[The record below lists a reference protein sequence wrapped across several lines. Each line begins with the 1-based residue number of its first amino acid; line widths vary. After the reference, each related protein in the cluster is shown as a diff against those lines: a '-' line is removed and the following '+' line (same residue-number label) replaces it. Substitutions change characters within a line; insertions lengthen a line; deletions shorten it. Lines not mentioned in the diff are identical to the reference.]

1 MLSVRTFHRNCSGME
16 AGTGEFC
23 ASDFTRIYDRKELE
37 QLQNQRINDIVQIA
51 DMAVNKPCA
60 TVKIRGSW
68 LENSR
73 LLLFRWTGDMKK
85 RILVVDDEIS
95 IRMGIREFAEYQ
107 GYDVTGAANGRE
119 ALELCRQ
126 QDFDLIIMD
135 IMMPEMDGYEAY
147 RRIREIKDIPA
158 LMLSAKGEE
167 YDKLQGFE
175 AGIDDYVVKP
185 FSIKELM
192 ARVNVILMRH
202 EPREEK
208 PQGEIYEFQGLT
220 VNISAREVFVDGVH
234 VELRPKEY
242 DLLFFLVRNR
252 GIVFS
257 RDALLEKVWGFDF
270 MGDDRTVDAQIK
282 MLRHVLGDYRTYIV
296 TYRGAV
302 YKFEAEEKA

>member
-1 MLSVRTFHRNCSGME
+1 
-16 AGTGEFC
+16 
-23 ASDFTRIYDRKELE
+23 
-37 QLQNQRINDIVQIA
+37 
-51 DMAVNKPCA
+51 
-60 TVKIRGSW
+60 
-68 LENSR
+68 
-73 LLLFRWTGDMKK
+73 MKK

-95 IRMGIREFAEYQ
+95 IRMGIRKFAEYQ
-107 GYDVTGAANGRE
+107 GYDVTGADNGRE

-296 TYRGAV
+296 TYRGAG

>member
-1 MLSVRTFHRNCSGME
+1 
-16 AGTGEFC
+16 
-23 ASDFTRIYDRKELE
+23 
-37 QLQNQRINDIVQIA
+37 
-51 DMAVNKPCA
+51 
-60 TVKIRGSW
+60 
-68 LENSR
+68 
-73 LLLFRWTGDMKK
+73 MKK

-95 IRMGIREFAEYQ
+95 IRMGIREFAEYK

-147 RRIREIKDIPA
+147 RRIREINDIPA

-296 TYRGAV
+296 TYRGAG

>member
-1 MLSVRTFHRNCSGME
+1 
-16 AGTGEFC
+16 
-23 ASDFTRIYDRKELE
+23 
-37 QLQNQRINDIVQIA
+37 
-51 DMAVNKPCA
+51 
-60 TVKIRGSW
+60 
-68 LENSR
+68 
-73 LLLFRWTGDMKK
+73 MKK

-95 IRMGIREFAEYQ
+95 IRMGIREIAEYQ

-296 TYRGAV
+296 TYRGAG

>member
-1 MLSVRTFHRNCSGME
+1 
-16 AGTGEFC
+16 
-23 ASDFTRIYDRKELE
+23 
-37 QLQNQRINDIVQIA
+37 
-51 DMAVNKPCA
+51 
-60 TVKIRGSW
+60 
-68 LENSR
+68 
-73 LLLFRWTGDMKK
+73 MKK

-107 GYDVTGAANGRE
+107 GYDVTGVANGRE

-296 TYRGAV
+296 TYRGAG

>member
-1 MLSVRTFHRNCSGME
+1 
-16 AGTGEFC
+16 
-23 ASDFTRIYDRKELE
+23 
-37 QLQNQRINDIVQIA
+37 
-51 DMAVNKPCA
+51 
-60 TVKIRGSW
+60 
-68 LENSR
+68 
-73 LLLFRWTGDMKK
+73 MKK

-107 GYDVTGAANGRE
+107 GYDVTGASNGRE

-135 IMMPEMDGYEAY
+135 IMMPELDGYEAY

-220 VNISAREVFVDGVH
+220 VNISAREVLVDGVH

-282 MLRHVLGDYRTYIV
+282 MLRHVLGDYRRYIV
-296 TYRGAV
+296 TYRGAG